1 MAQRPIFVPQITGTA
16 FVQQIDVMFTWFS
29 GFAVS
34 QAQRSI
40 NSLHRAAAVAGIAPV
55 LEISSKSADAQG
67 VKLSAFNLGV
77 PLKDGCDANV
87 EAVFQGSKVFEHGGP
102 FHDLYSAPGRE
113 AKTDRRIQNSGP
125 LVGFNLLGERWPL
138 LPRTAFYDWLYIT
151 ALVNHQEL
159 ADYVL
164 TFEGFSDIAFNP
176 EKSLNCQA
184 RSAALYV
191 ALHQRGVLAQTL
203 ATPEAFLQALLDADT
218 LCVSM
223 PETPTFVYLVS

>member
-1 MAQRPIFVPQITGTA
+1 M
-16 FVQQIDVMFTWFS
+16 
-29 GFAVS
+29 
-34 QAQRSI
+34 
-40 NSLHRAAAVAGIAPV
+40 
-55 LEISSKSADAQG
+55 
-67 VKLSAFNLGV
+67 
-77 PLKDGCDANV
+77 
-87 EAVFQGSKVFEHGGP
+87 
-102 FHDLYSAPGRE
+102 
-113 AKTDRRIQNSGP
+113 
-125 LVGFNLLGERWPL
+125 
-138 LPRTAFYDWLYIT
+138 
-151 ALVNHQEL
+151 
-159 ADYVL
+159 L